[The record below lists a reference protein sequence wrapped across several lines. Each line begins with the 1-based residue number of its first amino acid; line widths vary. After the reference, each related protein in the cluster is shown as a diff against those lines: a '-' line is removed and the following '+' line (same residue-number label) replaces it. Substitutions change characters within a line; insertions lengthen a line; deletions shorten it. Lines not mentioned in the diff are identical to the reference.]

1 MEISYN
7 GHAVALVY
15 NPKRDIQE
23 WSPAQVRNWVLGLG
37 AEFHEISAELYR
49 QQLKGSELLKIGVER
64 LSSLGIS
71 NISHQEIILFA
82 LGLMRNIS
90 GSDGMS
96 TLVISKSLSMHI
108 NDLMQ
113 HLWAGEDSY

>member
-1 MEISYN
+1 MERFYN
-7 GHAVALVY
+7 GHTIALVY
-15 NPKRDIQE
+15 NPLRDILE
-23 WSPAQVRNWVLGLG
+23 WSPAQVKNWVLGLG

-49 QQLKGSELLKIGVER
+49 QQLKGSELLQIGVEK

-82 LGLMRNIS
+82 LELMRNIS
-90 GSDGMS
+90 GIDGMS
-96 TLVISKSLSMHI
+96 TLAISKSLSMHI

-113 HLWAGEDSY
+113 HLWTGED